1 MNLPNH
7 IAIIMDGNGRWGKKK
22 FNNRLIGHERGIKNI
37 KNILEF
43 CIKKKIPHLTIYALS
58 KDNLKKRSKNEINNI
73 FELLKNYLQKNIYY
87 FKKYKIKLNFIGQIQ
102 LLPISI
108 RKMLIYSSEEL
119 NKFKSELIV
128 NVAINYSSKAEILN
142 AVKML
147 LKNKKKINISN
158 IEKYLFTSSS
168 GHPEIIIRTGGYKRL
183 SDFLLWQAA
192 YSELFFEKKL
202 WPDFKIVDLKNILKK
217 FNNIKRKFGK

>member
-22 FNNRLIGHERGIKNI
+22 YNNRLLGHEKGIKNI

-43 CIKKKIPHLTIYALS
+43 CIKKKISNLTIYALS
-58 KDNLKKRSKNEINNI
+58 KDNFKKRNKREINNI
-73 FELLKNYLQKNIYY
+73 FKLLEKYLNKNIFY
-87 FKKYKIKLNFIGQIQ
+87 FKKYKIKINFIGEIKK
-102 LLPISI
+102 LPKNLKEMLVSSS
-108 RKMLIYSSEEL
+108 RKLDAFRP
-119 NKFKSELIV
+119 KIV
-128 NVAINYSSKAEILN
+128 LNVAINYSSKVEILN
-142 AVKML
+142 AVKILM
-147 LKNKKKINISN
+147 KNKRKLNIKN
-158 IEKYLFTSSS
+158 IERYLLTASS

-202 WPDFKIVDLKNILKK
+202 WPDFKVNDLKEILKK
-217 FNNIKRKFGK
+217 FFQIKRNFGK